1 MAKGCLAALFG
12 IGLKPSAGDTRSG
25 SSVGGNA
32 QPRPTSGG
40 MSEGD
45 IHSGP
50 GGYEGMGYSGGYAAD
65 YRAKHKSEP
74 ADSAPESANAEA
86 DDTHD
91 LSSEEAEDYGFEE
104 GEA

>member
-12 IGLKPSAGDTRSG
+12 IGLNGPASG
-25 SSVGGNA
+25 SSA
-32 QPRPTSGG
+32 SRTSSPQADVDGGG

-45 IHSGP
+45 VHSGP

-65 YRAKHKSEP
+65 YRAGQKAEP
-74 ADSAPESANAEA
+74 AD
-86 DDTHD
+86 
-91 LSSEEAEDYGFEE
+91 EAEDYGFEE